1 MPLYKIAT
9 ETINSKTE
17 FPLQLVGATV
27 SGSFARKIDKMNILD
42 TVSKEERL
50 SYNIGNPKVI
60 QELLH
65 MLKPTETDSN
75 AIVIGVI
82 YRLLMV
88 TIWFYWFTCIDSGGV
103 SLINSLVGFGSDFI
117 AVLTVPHGVND

>member
-1 MPLYKIAT
+1 MFVPLYKIAT

-42 TVSKEERL
+42 NVSKEERL

-88 TIWFYWFTCIDSGGV
+88 SYMV
-103 SLINSLVGFGSDFI
+103 LLVY
-117 AVLTVPHGVND
+117 LYR